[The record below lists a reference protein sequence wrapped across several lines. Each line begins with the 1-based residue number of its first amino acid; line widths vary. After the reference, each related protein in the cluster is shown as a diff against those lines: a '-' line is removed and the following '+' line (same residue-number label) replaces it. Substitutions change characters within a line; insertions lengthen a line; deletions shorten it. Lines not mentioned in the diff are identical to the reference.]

1 MEVYYLCKQIR
12 EVMGR
17 EENNRDLLEF
27 DAPIVDQMQN
37 IIKVIGVGGG
47 GCNAVRNMYNEG
59 VQGVSFAVCNTDSAS
74 LKNSPVPVKIQLG
87 EGLGAGARPEVG
99 KAEAESSIDM
109 IEHLLDDHTKMVF
122 VTATMGGGTGTGAA
136 PVIARVAK
144 EKGLLT
150 IGVVTIPF
158 YFEHRR
164 KIIKALKGVDELR
177 KNVDALL
184 IVNNER
190 LCDIYSDTNVS
201 LKNALAEADNVLKNA
216 VKGISELITISSEG
230 NINLDFRDV
239 ETTMRNGGGAI
250 MAIGRA
256 KGDHRVERAI
266 IDALDSPLLH
276 GNDISRAKRILFNIY
291 ASEEN
296 PILIPEMQEVDDFF
310 DQLNPD
316 VEVIW
321 GTSTDDSLG
330 EDAKVIILATDMNDE
345 EELVSKPRLNTDDE
359 YYERLIKELY
369 KPLKAKVEPSVEPLK
384 EEPQEELPFVVEP
397 VAEPEPAQ
405 EPVIEEEE
413 GSKSVVSRMKSW
425 LNRQLNLLAQD
436 EI

>member
-190 LCDIYSDTNVS
+190 LCDIYSDTNIS
-201 LKNALAEADNVLKNA
+201 LKNALTEADNVLKNA

-256 KGDHRVERAI
+256 RGDHRVERAI

-369 KPLKAKVEPSVEPLK
+369 KPLKAKVEPPVEPLK
-384 EEPQEELPFVVEP
+384 EEPQEEPPFVVEP

-405 EPVIEEEE
+405 EPVVEEEE

>member
-1 MEVYYLCKQIR
+1 
-12 EVMGR
+12 MGR

-99 KAEAESSIDM
+99 RAEAESSIDM

-369 KPLKAKVEPSVEPLK
+369 KPLKAKVEPPVEPLK
-384 EEPQEELPFVVEP
+384 EEPQEEPPFVVEP

-405 EPVIEEEE
+405 EPVVEEEE

>member
-190 LCDIYSDTNVS
+190 LCDIYSDTNIS

-256 KGDHRVERAI
+256 RVTI
-266 IDALDSPLLH
+266 GWSVPSLTHWTLH
-276 GNDISRAKRILFNIY
+276 CFMVMISVGQSVSYLIY
-291 ASEEN
+291 M
-296 PILIPEMQEVDDFF
+296 PVRKIP
-310 DQLNPD
+310 
-316 VEVIW
+316 
-321 GTSTDDSLG
+321 S
-330 EDAKVIILATDMNDE
+330 
-345 EELVSKPRLNTDDE
+345 
-359 YYERLIKELY
+359 
-369 KPLKAKVEPSVEPLK
+369 
-384 EEPQEELPFVVEP
+384 
-397 VAEPEPAQ
+397 
-405 EPVIEEEE
+405 
-413 GSKSVVSRMKSW
+413 
-425 LNRQLNLLAQD
+425 
-436 EI
+436 